1 MHRPTTTA
9 ALWVTVA
16 VSALT
21 ACVTVHGPAP
31 VAPRPAAGTA
41 TPRPVQAPARE
52 ALARMG
58 PPPQDP
64 TPSPT
69 SAEPSA
75 PPPAPPAP
83 HPAPT
88 SRNPRSAP
96 RPAPATPPRPTVKAP
111 DICALGRKYGGWR
124 KDSPASVICG
134 RAYGR

>member
-21 ACVTVHGPAP
+21 GCVTVHAPAP
-31 VAPRPAAGTA
+31 VAPRPATGTA

-58 PPPQDP
+58 PPPDDAKHP
-64 TPSPT
+64 TASPRPSP
-69 SAEPSA
+69 
-75 PPPAPPAP
+75 PPPAPPTT

-88 SRNPRSAP
+88 APRNPLRPTPAP
-96 RPAPATPPRPTVKAP
+96 RSRPTLKAP

-124 KDSPASVICG
+124 RDSPASVICG
-134 RAYGR
+134 RAYGH